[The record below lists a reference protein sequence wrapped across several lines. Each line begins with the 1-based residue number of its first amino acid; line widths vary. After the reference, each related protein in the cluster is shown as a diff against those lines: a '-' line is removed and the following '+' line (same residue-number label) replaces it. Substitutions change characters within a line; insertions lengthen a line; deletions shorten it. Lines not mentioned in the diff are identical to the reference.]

1 MYSTVLGGQKM
12 TLIASNTI
20 GFNGSSAEWTVTKS
34 SVASFMGVSMG
45 IGTTDPNSLLDLT
58 PQNSS
63 SALIVR
69 TGNLDSLGVLEVST
83 YVRIGGLET
92 SMTTNAVLVIN
103 GNIKIS

>member
-1 MYSTVLGGQKM
+1 
-12 TLIASNTI
+12 
-20 GFNGSSAEWTVTKS
+20 
-34 SVASFMGVSMG
+34 MGVSMG

-69 TGNLDSLGVLEVST
+69 TGNLDSLGLEVST

-92 SMTTNAVLVIN
+92 STTTNAVLVIN
-103 GNIKIS
+103 GNIKFNDVLRSSRPSGSGSGALQESGSYTFYDGDENRRNNCSS